1 MNSDRLNIANRI
13 IAEQDK
19 LVDSFDKWV
28 REVKSH
34 DLAGA
39 SETVKESN
47 KLRVEIARLKKEYA
61 KLNKRSGIILINK

>member
-13 IAEQDK
+13 ITEQDK
-19 LVDSFDKWV
+19 LIDSFDKWV
-28 REVKSH
+28 RKVKAN
-34 DLAGA
+34 DLEGA

-47 KLRVEIARLKKEYA
+47 KLRVQIIILKKKLE